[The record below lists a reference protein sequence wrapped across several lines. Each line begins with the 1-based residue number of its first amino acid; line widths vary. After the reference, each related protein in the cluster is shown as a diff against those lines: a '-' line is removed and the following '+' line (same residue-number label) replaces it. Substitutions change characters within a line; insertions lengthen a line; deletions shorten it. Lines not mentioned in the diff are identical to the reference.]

1 MLRMT
6 TPRALMAVAVLLGL
20 LSTCLAKA
28 IRVEKLH
35 CRPVIASNLS
45 HEPARQ
51 SAERLALVIG
61 NSGYPDADAPLSQM
75 ASDAEA
81 LANVLR
87 KDGFVVNVV
96 ENATLAE
103 MTGAIDRLK
112 LRVGPGSIVLLY
124 FGGYGVQSDGQ
135 NYMIPVDAKIW
146 GERDVRRDGVS
157 VDRLLSEF
165 EGSGARIR
173 LAVID
178 ASRRNPYERRFRS
191 YSHGLASIQAT
202 ANTLVLTS
210 AAPDQVVDDRDGPHS
225 PMMTALLKEMNSST
239 RSIQGIFEDTRA
251 AVAATTQN
259 RQFPAVS
266 STLIKD
272 VNLGLPLSSTPVS
285 SADTTPGRRG

>member
-35 CRPVIASNLS
+35 SRPVIASNLS

-61 NSGYPDADAPLSQM
+61 NSGYPDADAPLSQT

-87 KDGFVVNVV
+87 KDGFVVSVV
-96 ENATLAE
+96 ENATHAE
-103 MTGAIDRLK
+103 MTRAIDRLK

-124 FGGYGVQSDGQ
+124 FGGYGVQSGGQ

-157 VDRLLSEF
+157 VDRLLSELKD
-165 EGSGARIR
+165 SGARIR

-259 RQFPAVS
+259 RQLPAVS
-266 STLIKD
+266 STLVED
-272 VNLGLPLSSTPVS
+272 VNLGPALSSTPVS
-285 SADTTPGRRG
+285 SADTAPSRRG